1 MNFIFFHSLDIKFR
15 KGRVGVSDAEG
26 IRRQGFSRMKN
37 VWGSFRIGESWCPG
51 VEDESLLLRPQ

>member
-26 IRRQGFSRMKN
+26 TRRQGFSRMKN
-37 VWGSFRIGESWCPG
+37 VWGSFRIGES
-51 VEDESLLLRPQ
+51 